1 MEAIREIT
9 QVENNLLTLRLPLS
23 FKAKRVEV
31 IVMPAEESMM
41 SSEGACAGARRKPS
55 PMLKGTKIIGD
66 IMSPAV
72 PEGDWDA
79 LK

>member
-9 QVENNLLTLRLPLS
+9 QIENNLLTLKLPLS

-31 IVMPAEESMM
+31 IVMPAEETVM
-41 SSEGACAGARRKPS
+41 SSEGEAKVQRKPS
-55 PMLKGTKIIGD
+55 PKLKGTRIIGD
-66 IMSPAV
+66 IMSPAA
-72 PEGDWDA
+72 PEEDWDA

>member
-9 QVENNLLTLRLPLS
+9 QIENNLLTLRLPLS

-31 IVMPAEESMM
+31 IVMPAEETVM
-41 SSEGACAGARRKPS
+41 SSEGEAKVQRKPS
-55 PMLKGTKIIGD
+55 PKLKGTRIIGD
-66 IMSPAV
+66 IMSPAA
-72 PEGDWDA
+72 PEEDWDA